1 MRPVCLHS
9 QEEIETFLRRDT
21 FLNLYA
27 IGDLDNFFWRYTTWY
42 ALKNQDQVTVLALIY
57 SGTDLPVL
65 LGHARPP
72 GGGMD
77 ELLQALVPLL
87 PERFYA
93 HLRVGG
99 AAALKSAYQSQSHGV
114 HYKMALTDPTCLN
127 QVEPFAVVPLTTS
140 DLDAILELYRVSY
153 PGNWFDPRML
163 ETGCYFGLRRKAQL
177 VSVAGVHV
185 FSPRY
190 RVAALGN
197 ITTHPDMRGQGLG
210 QAVTTSLCRHLLNSV
225 DQIGLNVRADNASAI
240 ACYKKLGFEQFA
252 EYEEFMLEA
261 KRGPF
266 DPPL

>member
-21 FLNLYA
+21 ILNLYA
-27 IGDLDNFFWRYTTWY
+27 IGDLDNFFWQYTNWY
-42 ALKNQDQVTVLALIY
+42 ALKNQGQVTELALIY

-65 LGHARPP
+65 LGHAHQP
-72 GGGMD
+72 GNLMD
-77 ELLQALVPLL
+77 ELLQALIPLL

-93 HLRVGG
+93 HLRVAG
-99 AAALKSAYQSQSHGV
+99 ATPLKSAYQSQSHGV
-114 HYKMALTDPTCLN
+114 HYKMALTDPTCLD
-127 QVEPFAVVPLTTS
+127 QVDTSAVVPLTTA

-163 ETGCYFGLRRKAQL
+163 ETGCYFGIHKAQL

-197 ITTHPDMRGQGLG
+197 ITTHPDLRGQGLG
-210 QAVTTSLCRHLLNSV
+210 QAVTTRLCRHLLNSV

-240 ACYKKLGFEQFA
+240 ACYQKLGFEQFA

-261 KRGPF
+261 KR
-266 DPPL
+266 